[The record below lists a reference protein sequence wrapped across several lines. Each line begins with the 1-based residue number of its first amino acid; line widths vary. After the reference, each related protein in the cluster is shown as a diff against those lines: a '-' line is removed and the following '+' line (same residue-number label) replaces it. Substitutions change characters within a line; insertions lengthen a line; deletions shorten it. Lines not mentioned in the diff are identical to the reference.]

1 MKISTLNY
9 FIVDAFKS
17 IKRNR
22 TISFAAMITVLI
34 TFFVFGT
41 FTLLALN
48 FNKSIEDVASKI
60 QIQVYLREDI
70 KLVDQKEIELKLL
83 ESPQVSEVKYES
95 KDEAFLNLKE
105 NLGSNEGLLEGYDLN
120 NNPLPSSFIVNLKDP
135 SYAEEVA
142 KLVDQKEIEL
152 KLMEQEQVSEVTYES
167 KDEAFLNLKENLGS
181 NEGLLEGYDLNNNPL
196 PSSFIVNL
204 KDPAAAEDV
213 IKSVENM
220 TGVEGIGNQQDVI
233 DTISKFVDVVQ
244 IVGIGLFVVFVGVS
258 VFLIMNTIKLT
269 VYSRRREVGIMKFVG
284 ATDWFIRW
292 PFVIEGIVIGAI
304 GSLLS
309 SILLY
314 FAYNG
319 IFRWIVSSMFIVNL
333 VQPQFVL
340 TTLLACFVGGGV
352 VVGAIG
358 SIFALR
364 KFLIV

>member
-1 MKISTLNY
+1 MEKNKIHLIMPMGGAGSRFFKNGFVMPKPLIEINGYPFLYWATL
-9 FIVDAFKS
+9 S
-17 IKRNR
+17 
-22 TISFAAMITVLI
+22 
-34 TFFVFGT
+34 
-41 FTLLALN
+41 
-48 FNKSIEDVASKI
+48 
-60 QIQVYLREDI
+60 
-70 KLVDQKEIELKLL
+70 
-83 ESPQVSEVKYES
+83 
-95 KDEAFLNLKE
+95 
-105 NLGSNEGLLEGYDLN
+105 
-120 NNPLPSSFIVNLKDP
+120 
-135 SYAEEVA
+135 
-142 KLVDQKEIEL
+142 
-152 KLMEQEQVSEVTYES
+152 
-167 KDEAFLNLKENLGS
+167 
-181 NEGLLEGYDLNNNPL
+181 
-196 PSSFIVNL
+196 
-204 KDPAAAEDV
+204 
-213 IKSVENM
+213 
-220 TGVEGIGNQQDVI
+220 
-233 DTISKFVDVVQ
+233 ISKFVDVVQ